1 MAIITFSNINVSLQ
15 QGDHLYETTTTSV
28 GGFDT
33 ASTVMHVGE
42 ITNVS
47 GNVITV
53 TGTPTPGSFFMFLKD
68 PVVNLSSVVG
78 EYAEV
83 TLRNN
88 SKEQAELFSLGSEI
102 SVSSK

>member
-15 QGDHLYETTTTSV
+15 QGDHLYETTTTSM

-47 GNVITV
+47 GNVR
-53 TGTPTPGSFFMFLKD
+53 G
-68 PVVNLSSVVG
+68 
-78 EYAEV
+78 
-83 TLRNN
+83 N
-88 SKEQAELFSLGSEI
+88 S
-102 SVSSK
+102 